1 MSPVVAERLV
11 GPWALE
17 ERIGGGGQAVVY
29 RARHTTLGRQAAI
42 KLVHR
47 AVWADRAFRVRFRRE
62 CDALL
67 ALDHPHIIPI
77 LDAGEQDGRGYLVM
91 RLARGG
97 SLAERIARGPLA
109 PEQALAVLRAA
120 AGALDA
126 AHAAG
131 LLHRDVTSANV
142 LLDPE
147 GPWLADFGVARRVDA
162 TFMTGEG
169 LLVGTAGFLAPEVI
183 GGAAAGPASDRYS
196 LAAVAFEALTGRPPF
211 EADGVPG
218 LLYAHM
224 RRTPPRASSL
234 RPGLE
239 RAVDAPLA
247 RGLAKAPHDRP
258 ESARELVASIEDAIA
273 PGGSAITRLLRRP
286 PAARRH
292 RRRRG
297 GRPMAP
303 PRPRPLSA
311 AAGPRRGR
319 RLAGPAALLTAG
331 LLAGAGAVAGVT
343 ATMARDGAPAAAPA
357 AAAAPAPPALT
368 VPAPDGTPLAATRA
382 RAGDLP
388 GLPVG
393 PEAAAAEVGDVRVAS
408 LPGGWDELSAARA
421 SLEADGLRVDALA
434 GDAGPVALIARRPFI
449 EDILGREPRYALLA
463 LSGPDGPRAVVV
475 RGLGDAPERYASALA
490 SASRATPVPAP

>member
-1 MSPVVAERLV
+1 VSPVVAERLA

-29 RARHTTLGRQAAI
+29 RARHTTLGRQAAV

-67 ALDHPHIIPI
+67 ALDHPHIVPI

-131 LLHRDVTSANV
+131 LLHRDVTPANV

-224 RRTPPRASSL
+224 RRTAPRASSV
-234 RPGLE
+234 RPGLDP
-239 RAVDAPLA
+239 AIDAPLA
-247 RGLAKAPHDRP
+247 RGLAKDPHDRP
-258 ESARELVASIEDAIA
+258 ASARELVASIEDAVA

-286 PAARRH
+286 QPARRG

-297 GRPMAP
+297 GR
-303 PRPRPLSA
+303 
-311 AAGPRRGR
+311 R

-343 ATMARDGAPAAAPA
+343 ATMARDGAPASAPA

-368 VPAPDGTPLAATRA
+368 VPAPDGTPLAAGPA
-382 RAGDLP
+382 RATDLP
-388 GLPVG
+388 GLAVG
-393 PEAAAAEVGDVRVAS
+393 SEAAAADIGDVRVAA
-408 LPGGWDELSAARA
+408 LPGGWDELAAVRA
-421 SLEADGLRVDALA
+421 RLEADGLRVDALT
-434 GDAGPVALIARRPFI
+434 GDSGPVALVARRPFF

-463 LSGPDGPRAVVV
+463 LGGPDGPRAVVV
-475 RGLGDAPERYASALA
+475 RGLGDAPERYAGALA
-490 SASRATPVPAP
+490 SASEATPVPAP

>member
-1 MSPVVAERLV
+1 VSPVVAERLV

-17 ERIGGGGQAVVY
+17 ERIGGGGQAVVH
-29 RARHTTLGRQAAI
+29 RARHTTLGREAAV

-47 AVWADRAFRVRFRRE
+47 SAWADRAFRVRFRRE

-67 ALDHPHIIPI
+67 ALDHPHIVPI

-97 SLAERIARGPLA
+97 SLAERIAQGPLA

-120 AGALDA
+120 AEALDA

-131 LLHRDVTSANV
+131 LLHRDVTPANV

-162 TFMTGEG
+162 TFMTEEG

-183 GGAAAGPASDRYS
+183 GGAAAGPGSDRYS
-196 LAAVAFEALTGRPPF
+196 LAAVAFEALTARPPF

-224 RRTPPRASSL
+224 RRTPPRASSI
-234 RPGLE
+234 RPELD

-247 RGLAKAPHDRP
+247 RGLAKDPHDRP
-258 ESARELVASIEDAIA
+258 ASAGELVASIERAVA

-286 PAARRH
+286 PGA
-292 RRRRG
+292 RRRG
-297 GRPMAP
+297 RRLIAP

-319 RLAGPAALLTAG
+319 RRVAGPAALLTAG
-331 LLAGAGAVAGVT
+331 LLAGAGAVAGLT

-368 VPAPDGTPLAATRA
+368 VPGPDGTPLTAGPA
-382 RAGDLP
+382 RATDLP
-388 GLPVG
+388 GLPAG
-393 PEAAAAEVGDVRVAS
+393 PEAAAADVGDVRVAS

-434 GDAGPVALIARRPFI
+434 GDAGPVALIARRPFF

-463 LSGPDGPRAVVV
+463 LRGPDGPRAVVV